1 MRALRSRRAA
11 GSSPLARGL
20 HRHPHG
26 DVRRRRIIPAR
37 AGFTSTVAQAVKDG
51 SDHPRSRG
59 VYSSPNIGPVK
70 SPGSSPLA
78 RGLLVD
84 WLVNTAWPWI
94 IPARAGFT
102 SSWRSPARVTSDH
115 PRSRG
120 VYTVENAGEFATS
133 GSSPLARGLLKF
145 GAQLLWFG
153 RIIPARAGF
162 TPGSLRGRAP
172 VPDHPRSRGVYT
184 APGGAEASMT
194 GSSPLA
200 RGLPLA
206 RGHGRIAY
214 GIIPARAGFTWPGG

>member
-120 VYTVENAGEFATS
+120 VYPRGRTDIRLEQ
-133 GSSPLARGLLKF
+133 GSSPLARGLRARPVRPD
-145 GAQLLWFG
+145 GHG

-162 TPGSLRGRAP
+162 THLVPGRDGRKG
-172 VPDHPRSRGVYT
+172 DHPRSRGVY
-184 APGGAEASMT
+184 PS
-194 GSSPLA
+194 
-200 RGLPLA
+200 
-206 RGHGRIAY
+206 
-214 GIIPARAGFTWPGG
+214 WPD